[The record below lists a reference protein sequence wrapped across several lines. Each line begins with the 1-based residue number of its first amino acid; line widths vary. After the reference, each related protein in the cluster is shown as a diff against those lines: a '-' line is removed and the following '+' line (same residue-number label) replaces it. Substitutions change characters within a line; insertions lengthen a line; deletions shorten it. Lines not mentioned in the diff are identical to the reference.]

1 MNGKLKDWSFSR
13 TGESVLTITTR
24 ESCKKLWDAL
34 GDQEITF
41 SIKRRVIP
49 RSLNANNYAWSLIEK
64 LAVAVKSDKDSVYEE
79 MLRRYGTGETYT
91 DEAGN
96 ECKVLFSLREGV
108 PPALVARHCAETG
121 VGYVEGKKFIHYRA
135 IKGTSEYSTKEM
147 SVFLDGIISEC
158 QEVGIE
164 TDTPEQIA
172 RYKEAWHPGGKFI
185 VTTAVERLSM
195 STARSSTARAT
206 AKSIS
211 AGTAWHTSVCIRG
224 RTSPSAASPMR
235 NCGIGKRL
243 HTPHLTLCGSM
254 AAFAV
259 IATRPMRGLPRRW
272 ACLWRRPTSECLMS
286 ASAARLSKSLR
297 KKRKETV
304 MEDTKKTPAEL
315 VADLMLDPGFV
326 LVPQDR
332 YEELI
337 RAETERDVLEATIKG
352 ENSYNVERVL
362 DAIQQARSAL
372 YRMKMLVLR
381 NADEPEDTADAE

>member
-1 MNGKLKDWSFSR
+1 MARFYFTYGTDGQPFFGGWTEVEAPDAHAACAAFRAYHPDKTKGLPGEVGDAMNGKLKDWSFSR

-108 PPALVARHCAETG
+108 PPALVARHYAETG

-172 RYKEAWHPGGKFI
+172 RYKEAWHP
-185 VTTAVERLSM
+185 
-195 STARSSTARAT
+195 
-206 AKSIS
+206 
-211 AGTAWHTSVCIRG
+211 
-224 RTSPSAASPMR
+224 
-235 NCGIGKRL
+235 
-243 HTPHLTLCGSM
+243 
-254 AAFAV
+254 
-259 IATRPMRGLPRRW
+259 
-272 ACLWRRPTSECLMS
+272 
-286 ASAARLSKSLR
+286 
-297 KKRKETV
+297 
-304 MEDTKKTPAEL
+304 
-315 VADLMLDPGFV
+315 
-326 LVPQDR
+326 
-332 YEELI
+332 
-337 RAETERDVLEATIKG
+337 
-352 ENSYNVERVL
+352 
-362 DAIQQARSAL
+362 
-372 YRMKMLVLR
+372 
-381 NADEPEDTADAE
+381 